1 MGSICDDS
9 DLSWIKSQFEYRK
22 PTTLNKRLALD
33 SGRKFIL
40 AVMSDG
46 RKADNWFKQ
55 RSTVMKKKGPE
66 KVESGLFEN
75 DFVRTAGS

>member
-40 AVMSDG
+40 AVMSDEG
-46 RKADNWFKQ
+46 
-55 RSTVMKKKGPE
+55 
-66 KVESGLFEN
+66 
-75 DFVRTAGS
+75 GS